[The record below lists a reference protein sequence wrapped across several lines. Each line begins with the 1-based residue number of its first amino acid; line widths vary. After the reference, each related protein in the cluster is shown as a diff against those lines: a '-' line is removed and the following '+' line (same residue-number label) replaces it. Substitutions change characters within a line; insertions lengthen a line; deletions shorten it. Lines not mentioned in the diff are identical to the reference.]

1 MSSNATSYDKVRKY
15 VRASLPKAKLVA
27 WEHSGSRS
35 VSTVQVLG
43 LGGLFICT
51 PLPPPVGDFIK
62 LVFEVPGGDVRA
74 RALVCDSRLGQGM
87 GIQFVAMGHETR
99 ARLNRLLSSLKT
111 G

>member
-1 MSSNATSYDKVRKY
+1 MNFLR
-15 VRASLPKAKLVA
+15 RFFKAI
-27 WEHSGSRS
+27 EDD
-35 VSTVQVLG
+35 T
-43 LGGLFICT
+43 
-51 PLPPPVGDFIK
+51 FIK